1 MYSTDYL
8 MDKNNMDMDSVQS
21 NNLTVGYIVL
31 GKIFCIY
38 NSQVFLNIG
47 QLTYYAVYFV
57 VIFIF

>member
-1 MYSTDYL
+1 
-8 MDKNNMDMDSVQS
+8 MDMDSVQS
-21 NNLTVGYIVL
+21 NNLTVRYIVL

-38 NSQVFLNIG
+38 SSQVFLNIG